1 MRGGTLYLS
10 VVATTPPFRPTVSLN
25 STSSVT
31 RYSYSFFIVEPPADT
46 MTDSQF
52 ENIDNID
59 SLILQILSLDPRA
72 PYSEIAE
79 ELEEA
84 GYEMSSE
91 GIRYRVSKLLDTTEV
106 FFLLDPED
114 ISWEIVRIAAEAVDE
129 AGAKDELFEK
139 ISEMRLWHV
148 VRGIGTYDV
157 YAVGMAPTLSEIDEL
172 VTTIEEYDEAKRV
185 DHIVV
190 TDRESNMEDYYFSPD
205 SIDTTD
211 E

>member
-1 MRGGTLYLS
+1 
-10 VVATTPPFRPTVSLN
+10 
-25 STSSVT
+25 
-31 RYSYSFFIVEPPADT
+31 

-52 ENIDNID
+52 ENIDDID
-59 SLILQILSLDPRA
+59 SLILQILSSDPRA
-72 PYSEIAE
+72 PYSEIAH
-79 ELEEA
+79 ELEQA

-114 ISWEIVRIAAEAVDE
+114 ISWEIVRLAAEAVDE
-129 AGAKDELFEK
+129 EGAKAEMFQK
-139 ISEMRLWHV
+139 ISELRLWHV

-172 VTTIEEYDEAKRV
+172 VTTIEEYDEVKRV

-190 TDRESNMEDYYFSPD
+190 TDRESNMEDYYFSSD
-205 SIDTTD
+205 SVDTSS

>member
-1 MRGGTLYLS
+1 
-10 VVATTPPFRPTVSLN
+10 
-25 STSSVT
+25 
-31 RYSYSFFIVEPPADT
+31 

-52 ENIDNID
+52 ENIDDID
-59 SLILQILSLDPRA
+59 SLILQILSSDPRA
-72 PYSEIAE
+72 PYSEIAH
-79 ELEEA
+79 ELEQA

-91 GIRYRVSKLLDTTEV
+91 GIRYRVSKLLDTTTV

-114 ISWEIVRIAAEAVDE
+114 ISWEIVRIAVEAVNE
-129 AGAKDELFEK
+129 AGAKDETFRK

-172 VTTIEEYDEAKRV
+172 VTTIEEYDVVERV

-205 SIDTTD
+205 SIDTS
-211 E
+211 EE